1 MFEINY
7 KKETNVEKESTSM
20 KKFNVFD
27 ALKIAGSGLAFL
39 ATIVNVVASKGNE
52 QTLEEKI
59 DERIQAALTEKAMIE
74 KEAE

>member
-1 MFEINY
+1 
-7 KKETNVEKESTSM
+7 M

-27 ALKIAGSGLAFL
+27 VLKIVGSGLAFVS
-39 ATIVNVVASKGNE
+39 TVVSVVSNKGNE

-59 DERIQAALTEKAMIE
+59 DARVQVALTEKAMIE